1 MNIKHVATV
10 LALILAMAA
19 CGGGDDPTADDPSE
33 QGTETSVGE
42 TTTAATA
49 AETTTSMAATE
60 TTQDSA
66 TGTEDGTASGTGD
79 GAASEPG
86 SNTLGAALLAGT
98 EAEVTSARFEASF
111 TFVPE
116 PGSELEFPDAAIVM
130 EGEFDSTTGNARFLM
145 DFGAFLSAAPTED
158 LEGMPPEML
167 DIFAEPLELITV
179 GDTAYMKW
187 GFFNALLGADGWV
200 ELPADEAGTVTG
212 QFGMGAEATSPTQM
226 LEQLRDANATIEEVG
241 TETIRGVNTTHYRA
255 TLNLRELAET
265 LPPDEQA
272 ELESQFGDTGIE
284 ELPMEIWVGDD
295 GLVYRY
301 TMEVDASSAD
311 TGMPGLQSMRME
323 FDMYDYGA
331 EIIVQPPDPSEV
343 TTIDQLGGLVG
354 G

>member
-1 MNIKHVATV
+1 MNIKHVAA
-10 LALILAMAA
+10 LMSLILVMAA
-19 CGGGDDPTADDPSE
+19 CGGGDDPTADDPS
-33 QGTETSVGE
+33 QQRTEASGVE
-42 TTTAATA
+42 TTTAAT

-60 TTQDSA
+60 TTQDAA
-66 TGTEDGTASGTGD
+66 TGTGD
-79 GAASEPG
+79 GTAAGAGDGDATAPG
-86 SNTLGAALLAGT
+86 SNTLGAALLSGS

-130 EGEFDSTTGNARFLM
+130 EGEFDSATGNARFLM

-167 DIFAEPLELITV
+167 DVFAEPLELITV

-200 ELPADEAGTVTG
+200 ELPTDEAGTVTG

-226 LEQLRDANATIEEVG
+226 LEQLRDANATIEELG
-241 TETIRGVNTTHYRA
+241 TETIRGVSTTHYRA
-255 TLNLRELAET
+255 TLNLKELAET

-331 EIIVQPPDPSEV
+331 EIIVEPPDPSEV
-343 TTIDQLGGLVG
+343 TTIDQFGGLAG
-354 G
+354 S